1 MVAKSK
7 LPALFAGLA
16 LIVGVRWPARPS
28 AAQPPADAATFTE
41 MRWRPIGPFRG
52 GRTKAITGV
61 RTQPNV
67 FYIGAVNG
75 GVWGDDGLRR
85 DVDANLRRP
94 ADRLNRRRTAGRAD
108 TLLAQWTALKAEAA
122 RLNLAR

>member
-1 MVAKSK
+1 
-7 LPALFAGLA
+7 
-16 LIVGVRWPARPS
+16 
-28 AAQPPADAATFTE
+28 
-41 MRWRPIGPFRG
+41 
-52 GRTKAITGV
+52 V

-75 GVWGDDGLRR
+75 GVWGDDGLRP

-122 RLNLAR
+122 RLNLARCSITVRLKPDTTDNSGPRSR